1 MKKYTVNR
9 MFGMLEHQI
18 ETLTFEKLKDAK
30 NWAKK
35 APAYRIRLNGYK
47 GAEFR
52 PIVAQQGF

>member
-1 MKKYTVNR
+1 

>member
-35 APAYRIRLNGYK
+35 APTYRIRLNGYK
-47 GAEFR
+47 DAEFR
-52 PIVAQQGF
+52 PIVAQRGF